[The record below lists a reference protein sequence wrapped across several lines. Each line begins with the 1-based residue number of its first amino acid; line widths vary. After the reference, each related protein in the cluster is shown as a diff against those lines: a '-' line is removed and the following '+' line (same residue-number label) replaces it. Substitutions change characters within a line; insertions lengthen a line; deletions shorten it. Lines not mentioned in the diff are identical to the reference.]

1 VATTAGE
8 SPRSWLGQETSM
20 EWLLESPRGVR
31 YTLTGASFTPSAL
44 LKAQRLIVSSTWYV
58 DARVT
63 VTLK

>member
-1 VATTAGE
+1 
-8 SPRSWLGQETSM
+8 M

-31 YTLTGASFTPSAL
+31 YTLTGAYFTPSAL
-44 LKAQRLIVSSTWYV
+44 LKAQKLLVSSTWYV